1 MEVAA
6 IFVSKSFSKERR
18 KFRSNRHVHSTVSI
32 LIEYI
37 VTPNA
42 PLPRGHY
49 AQATKANGLVFV
61 SGQLPLENV
70 DGVVL
75 PEGLD
80 AQVNQALS
88 NVREVLLAAGSDV
101 DKLLSVQIYVSD
113 IENWPR
119 VNELYRA
126 FIGADAPARTV
137 VPCGHLHYGAH
148 VEISAIA
155 LSGDLAR

>member
-1 MEVAA
+1 MV
-6 IFVSKSFSKERR
+6 
-18 KFRSNRHVHSTVSI
+18 NT

-61 SGQLPLENV
+61 SGQLPLKNQ
-70 DGVVL
+70 DGVAL

-80 AQVNQALS
+80 AQVHQALS
-88 NVREVLLAAGSDV
+88 NMREVLLAAGSDV

-126 FIGADAPARTV
+126 FIGENAPARTV
-137 VPCGHLHYGAH
+137 VPCGYLHYGAQI
-148 VEISAIA
+148 EISAIA
-155 LSGDLAR
+155 LSGAPIQ

>member
-1 MEVAA
+1 M
-6 IFVSKSFSKERR
+6 
-18 KFRSNRHVHSTVSI
+18 NI

-49 AQATKANGLVFV
+49 AQATRANGLVFV

-80 AQVNQALS
+80 AQVHQALS

>member
-1 MEVAA
+1 
-6 IFVSKSFSKERR
+6 VS
-18 KFRSNRHVHSTVSI
+18 V

-37 VTPNA
+37 VTPHA

-61 SGQLPLENV
+61 SGQLPLEIE
-70 DGVVL
+70 DDIVL

-80 AQVNQALS
+80 AQVQQALS

-101 DKLLSVQIYVSD
+101 EKLLSVQIYVSD

-126 FIGADAPARTV
+126 FIGDPAPARTV
-137 VPCGHLHYGAH
+137 VPCGQLHYGAY

-155 LSGDLAR
+155 LCGDASR